1 MKYETSDYPLVVVDV
16 KRPRVDVRVQLK
28 VHGYTLKDERTGERE
43 LTGYVEIEGARV
55 NGKTLTGS
63 ASVTYHEHLRAWR
76 VTGYGFRDESRAPS
90 TPNATTVL
98 REAIEEACATITA
111 DQVRAADAVRL
122 HEEALDAFRA
132 AGELITAARMKH
144 AHAED
149 ALKQLELLR
158 SGCVLH
164 AAQMNGG
171 WKRGFSYN
179 RATVEAFANNAHVG
193 RYEREEGIGWE
204 VVEVIYTRPE
214 PVAVE
219 G

>member
-28 VHGYTLKDERTGERE
+28 LHGYTLKDERTGERE
-43 LTGYVEIEGARV
+43 LTGYAEIEGARV

-63 ASVTYHEHLRAWR
+63 ASVTFHEHLRAWR

-90 TPNATTVL
+90 TPNASSVL

-122 HEEALDAFRA
+122 HEEALDAFKA
-132 AGELITAARMKH
+132 AGELLTAAQAKH
-144 AHAED
+144 THAEE
-149 ALKQLELLR
+149 ALKQLSLLR
-158 SGCVLH
+158 SGCLLH
-164 AAQMNGG
+164 AAQLNGG
-171 WKRGFSYN
+171 WKRAYSYN
-179 RATVEAFANNAHVG
+179 RDTVEAFTEYAHVG
-193 RYEREEGIGWE
+193 RYEQEEGHSWE
-204 VVEVIYTRPE
+204 VVEVTYTRPE

-219 G
+219 D